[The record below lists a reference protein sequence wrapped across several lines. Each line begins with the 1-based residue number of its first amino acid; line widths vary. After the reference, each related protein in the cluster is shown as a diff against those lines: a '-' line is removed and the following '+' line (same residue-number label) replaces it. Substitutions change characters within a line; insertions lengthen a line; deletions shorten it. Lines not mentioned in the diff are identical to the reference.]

1 MHMARLAD
9 PSSGRGEYSLQ
20 SLSIRYEEDIVKLK
34 EEMIENMLKDTTAE
48 KEGSNYE
55 AKVQNLLNYK

>member
-20 SLSIRYEEDIVKLK
+20 SLSISYEEDIVKLK
-34 EEMIENMLKDTTAE
+34 EEMIENMLKDTNVD
-48 KEGSNYE
+48 KEGINYE
-55 AKVQNLLNYK
+55 TKVKNLLNYK